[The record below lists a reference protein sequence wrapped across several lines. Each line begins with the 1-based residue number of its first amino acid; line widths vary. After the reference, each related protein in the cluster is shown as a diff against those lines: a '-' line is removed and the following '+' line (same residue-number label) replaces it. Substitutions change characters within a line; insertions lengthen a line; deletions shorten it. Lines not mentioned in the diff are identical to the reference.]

1 MPHATMRII
10 FSLTVLLLPILD
22 VNSYFT
28 AQTKTFR
35 ANTSNQSSANYN
47 GVTSLKRNFR
57 VSNRERFTALSMSG
71 LGLIEQLEAFDK
83 PFPNTIPPSDTP
95 DMSKLEIEFY
105 SMMRE
110 FGAFTPKDVSSV
122 KDPRYRALYEGVSAG
137 SNEPA
142 VMNAFAV
149 IFSDFMP
156 IRIAGRMIY
165 RHLKGAMDT
174 SIDERDVIETRLVDE
189 IGFDLQTIDH
199 GRQAFLS
206 LMDDDSHDGELTMS
220 ALIDSEIVETIIEL
234 LQYESFDAFV
244 ETMDADEDEK
254 VSFENFM
261 IGLQK
266 CTYGEGEFCDVSC
279 DVSDVLSEVIR
290 RMEPVEAKNKGVSAS
305 DRKEK
310 YSDKF
315 DNMVTS
321 FGEWEELVPTGDGR
335 MIDVLRGCFVGAKN
349 DKIVGALK
357 IVYMDYS
364 ALRVG
369 GDLVFKLMGK
379 VVKRQQ
385 KKAA

>member
-1 MPHATMRII
+1 MRIV

-22 VNSYFT
+22 INAYLP

-35 ANTSNQSSANYN
+35 ASTFTYKQCSAN
-47 GVTSLKRNFR
+47 GDKLLRRTHQIGDKSIFTSLF
-57 VSNRERFTALSMSG
+57 MSENVQIDS
-71 LGLIEQLEAFDK
+71 LNIEQLRAFGK
-83 PFPNTIPPSDTP
+83 PLPNLIPPSDTP
-95 DMSKLEIEFY
+95 GMSKLEVEFY

-110 FGAFTPKDVSSV
+110 FGVFTPKDISSV

-137 SNEPA
+137 SNEPE
-142 VMNAFAV
+142 VMNAFAIV
-149 IFSDFMP
+149 FQDYLP

-165 RHLKGAMDT
+165 RHLKGVMET
-174 SIDERDVIETRLVDE
+174 SIEERDVVENRLVDE
-189 IGFDLQTIDH
+189 NGFDLETIDH

-206 LMDDDSHDGELTMS
+206 LMDDESHEGELTMS
-220 ALIDSEIVETIIEL
+220 ALIDSGIVETIIEL

-244 ETMDADEDEK
+244 DTMDADEHEK
-254 VSFENFM
+254 LSFEKFM

-266 CTYGEGEFCDVSC
+266 CTAGDGERCDVSC
-279 DVSDVLSEVIR
+279 DVSEVLSEVIR
-290 RMEPVEAKNKGVSAS
+290 RMEPVEAKRKEISAS

-310 YSDKF
+310 YSEKF

-379 VVKRQQ
+379 LVKRKQ
-385 KKAA
+385 KKA